1 MYLEQDKEKKM
12 REFNLGEFIELLT
25 RGEETAKDFIECEKA
40 RNITFAECR
49 EGYHSSIEADIER
62 PLSSVE
68 VNIVDIAFQFAFIN
82 GWLAH
87 KKNGDNNDK

>member
-1 MYLEQDKEKKM
+1 M

-40 RNITFAECR
+40 RNITFTECR

-68 VNIVDIAFQFAFIN
+68 VNIVDIAFQFACTN
-82 GWLAH
+82 GWYDH
-87 KKNGDNNDK
+87 ERCKNNDK